1 MKLRH
6 PFWISLAAFLAAVLL
21 RVWTR
26 TLRFVVHG
34 NQGHPVDPRTQRCIY
49 VFWHESLLAPAT
61 FARHKVHVLISH
73 HADGE
78 LIARVC
84 RYLGHGVIRGSTNR
98 GGTEAL
104 LSLIRCE
111 QSAHLAITP
120 DGPRGPRRQ
129 VQLGVVLLAS
139 CTGLPIVPVGV
150 GYSRAWR
157 ARSWDRFAVPKPF
170 STVTGVVQPPIVVPP
185 NLDKEGLEAHRQLVE
200 ARLLEATHSA
210 EHSRGGR
217 DAPSASP
224 DPTKSAAAA
233 DSLLNAKRV
242 PSMVSHL
249 KKPTSCLVT
258 TWF

>member
-1 MKLRH
+1 
-6 PFWISLAAFLAAVLL
+6 
-21 RVWTR
+21 
-26 TLRFVVHG
+26 
-34 NQGHPVDPRTQRCIY
+34 
-49 VFWHESLLAPAT
+49 
-61 FARHKVHVLISH
+61 
-73 HADGE
+73 
-78 LIARVC
+78 
-84 RYLGHGVIRGSTNR
+84 
-98 GGTEAL
+98 

-139 CTGLPIVPVGV
+139 CTGLPIVPVGI

-157 ARSWDRFAVPKPF
+157 ARSWDRFAVPQPF

-210 EHSRGGR
+210 EYASGGR
-217 DAPSASP
+217 DAPPASP

-233 DSLLNAKRV
+233 DSLLNANRV

-249 KKPTSCLVT
+249 KKPA
-258 TWF
+258 